1 MSVSGGG
8 SAGGAGGSNSGVGAK
23 KTVGEL
29 LVLERKVSAL
39 QLSEAR
45 DDQKRNGGRLTSAL
59 VRLGHMNDKQLAEFL
74 GTQYNVPSVD
84 LENFEIDEVALAAV
98 TREICEKHLV
108 IPVSRAGDT
117 LVVAFSDPS
126 NLFVRD
132 DLRFITKCKI
142 EVVVAAENVIQ
153 KAIEKYYRRTGGD
166 MGRMIDE
173 MENSD
178 EALNFTQSLE
188 ALSLDKDNDSGPIV
202 KFVNIML
209 AESIKLKASDIHI
222 EPYEKRFR
230 VRFRIDGLLHEKI
243 QPPPGVAAGLV
254 SRLKIMSRLDIA
266 ERRKPQDGRLKVKT
280 AAGQE
285 VDFRVSVLP
294 TLFGEK
300 VVMRLLDKGNLKL
313 DMTKLGFEEDDLLA
327 FREKINEPQGLVLV
341 TGPTGSGK
349 TVTLYSALQS
359 LNDPQINISTAEDPV
374 EFNLD
379 GINQVQVNAEI
390 GFDFADALRSFLRQ
404 DPDVILVGEIRDLIT
419 AQVAFKA
426 ASTGHLVLSTL
437 HTNDAPGTV
446 SRLLDMGVAP
456 YVITSTVSL
465 VLAQRLAGR
474 VCERCKEPQKI
485 ERAVLIKAGVPDAE
499 VDSYETVRGNGCAY
513 CNGSGV
519 KGRVAMY
526 EVMLMTDTL
535 RDAILGGQGPVEI
548 KKAALRGGMRSL
560 RKAGLMKLKKGEIS
574 FEQLVAMTVSDEQAT
589 K

>member
-1 MSVSGGG
+1 MSQAASSGGG
-8 SAGGAGGSNSGVGAK
+8 PAGGSGPK
-23 KTVGEL
+23 KSVGEL
-29 LVLERKVSAL
+29 LVVERKVNAI
-39 QLSEAR
+39 QLAEAR
-45 DDQKRNGGRLTSAL
+45 DEQKRNGGRLTSAL
-59 VRLGHMNDKQLAEFL
+59 VRLGHMSDKELAEFL
-74 GTQYNVPSVD
+74 GVQYNVPSVD
-84 LENFEIDEVALAAV
+84 LENFEIDDAALSSVGREV
-98 TREICEKHLV
+98 CDKHMV

-117 LVVAFSDPS
+117 LVVAFADPS

-142 EVVVAAENVIQ
+142 EVVVAPETSIQ
-153 KAIEKYYRRTGGD
+153 KAIEKYYKRGQD
-166 MGRMIDE
+166 LGRLVDE

-188 ALSLDKDNDSGPIV
+188 ALALDKDNESGPIV
-202 KFVNIML
+202 KFVNLML

-230 VRFRIDGLLHEKI
+230 VRFRIDGLLYEKI

-280 AAGQE
+280 ATGQE

-300 VVMRLLDKGNLKL
+300 VVMRLLDKSNLKL
-313 DMTKLGFEEDDLLA
+313 DMTKLGFEEDDLSV
-327 FREKINEPQGLVLV
+327 FREKISEPQGLVLV

-379 GINQVQVNAEI
+379 GINQVQVHADI

-404 DPDVILVGEIRDLIT
+404 DPDVILVGEIRDLTT
-419 AQVAFKA
+419 AEVAFKA

-437 HTNDAPGTV
+437 HTNDAPATV
-446 SRLLDMGVAP
+446 SRILDMGVAP
-456 YVITSTVSL
+456 YLITSTVSL
-465 VLAQRLAGR
+465 VIAQRLAGK
-474 VCERCKEPQKI
+474 VCERCKEPQKV
-485 ERAVLIKAGVPDAE
+485 ETEALIKAGAKPEEVAE
-499 VDSYETVRGNGCAY
+499 YQLMRGTGCAN

-519 KGRVAMY
+519 KGRVALFEAMT
-526 EVMLMTDTL
+526 MTDTL
-535 RDAILGGQGPVEI
+535 RIAILSGNGPVEI
-548 KKAALRGGMRSL
+548 KRAAIKGGMRSL
-560 RKAGLMKLKKGEIS
+560 RQAGLMKAKKGEIS
-574 FEQLVAMTVSDEQAT
+574 FDQLLGVTVGDEEV
-589 K
+589 KN